1 MKKYRIW
8 SLFLAAALLF
18 SLCACGG
25 SSPSEEGKAGSS
37 SAMQGQSGDSAKDDS
52 GNGGEAAGQDSAGT
66 EMNQSSDSAGHELPA
81 LPMLT
86 DTRPE
91 EYQEYTFTTL
101 NGDEVTFN
109 RNTRKIVCLF
119 GSQDVVAFGIPLL
132 AYENSTEIEGY
143 ESFYEGA
150 EKLLNSSPF
159 SPEEILSFEPEL
171 ILVNERM
178 SESNIAAL
186 SKVAPVIPLYTDSID
201 FTTRLSYIGEIF
213 GLEDSAEQLIAYA
226 DGLRD
231 AMVQQ
236 LKDLGLSDKTL
247 TLFTYMGAITI
258 PPERGWFMNT
268 ILYDYVGLKR
278 LPNVEKFMQDESGVA
293 YEAISAE
300 KLMEYEGDLVIYAGF
315 GEGTISTYVTEN
327 VGWQSLKAVR
337 ENRVGILDITPYAQ
351 KGVILLEVQYR
362 QILEALKAAAQ
373 IG

>member
-1 MKKYRIW
+1 
-8 SLFLAAALLF
+8 
-18 SLCACGG
+18 
-25 SSPSEEGKAGSS
+25 
-37 SAMQGQSGDSAKDDS
+37 
-52 GNGGEAAGQDSAGT
+52 
-66 EMNQSSDSAGHELPA
+66 
-81 LPMLT
+81 
-86 DTRPE
+86 
-91 EYQEYTFTTL
+91 
-101 NGDEVTFN
+101 
-109 RNTRKIVCLF
+109 
-119 GSQDVVAFGIPLL
+119 
-132 AYENSTEIEGY
+132 
-143 ESFYEGA
+143 
-150 EKLLNSSPF
+150 
-159 SPEEILSFEPEL
+159 
-171 ILVNERM
+171 
-178 SESNIAAL
+178 
-186 SKVAPVIPLYTDSID
+186 
-201 FTTRLSYIGEIF
+201 
-213 GLEDSAEQLIAYA
+213 
-226 DGLRD
+226 
-231 AMVQQ
+231 MVQQ
-236 LKDLGLSDKTL
+236 VKDLGLSDKTL